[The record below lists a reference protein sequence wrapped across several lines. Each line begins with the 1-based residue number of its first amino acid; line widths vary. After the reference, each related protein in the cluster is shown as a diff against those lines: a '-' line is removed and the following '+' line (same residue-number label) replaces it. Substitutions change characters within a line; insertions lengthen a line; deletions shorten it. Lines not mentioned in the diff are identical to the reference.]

1 MPQNNE
7 VRSTNTTNSG
17 RADTNASFGKDTSSV
32 MFGATGTDNTSQNAV
47 YDVNLPAVSVD
58 YMNTVH
64 PDSLHLSAET
74 KEEVGFEGIL
84 RPYSFNTEDGI
95 TGLMLMSFI
104 LFSSVYNKGIDF
116 VRQMVQNLFEVTE
129 RDSIFV
135 DSTTINEF
143 RFKAFLLTQSTI
155 LLAIFA
161 YIIIYLSPEN
171 SIIHP
176 DGKKTFIC
184 IFTFTVVIYLFWGIK
199 WSVNFFIGKIFFN
212 QKKVNIWQN
221 NYFSAIE
228 LLGIA
233 LFPIL
238 LFLVSSRSQTISDI
252 CIFLIFGLIAISFIL
267 TVYKGFRVFLT
278 KPYGIF
284 YFMLYLCAL
293 EILPY
298 MGLYMGLEYIYNLVE
313 FNAL

>member
-1 MPQNNE
+1 MPESNDIHLNNI
-7 VRSTNTTNSG
+7 STSG
-17 RADTNASFGKDTSSV
+17 RNNVSSATDTPLMLK
-32 MFGATGTDNTSQNAV
+32 NTRLN
-47 YDVNLPAVSVD
+47 
-58 YMNTVH
+58 
-64 PDSLHLSAET
+64 DSLHISYDTHLPDIFDSSDTIHKDSLNAVVGSTSEAI
-74 KEEVGFEGIL
+74 EEIRFDGTL
-84 RPYSFNTEDGI
+84 RPYSFKTEDGI
-95 TGLMLMSFI
+95 TGLLLMSFL

-116 VRQMVQNLFEVTE
+116 IRQMVQNLFEVTE

-155 LLAIFA
+155 LLDVFA

-171 SIIHP
+171 PILHP

-184 IFTFTVVIYLFWGIK
+184 IFAFTLIIFLFWGIK
-199 WSVNFFIGKIFFN
+199 WIVNFFIGKTFFN

-221 NYFSAIE
+221 NYYSAIE

-233 LFPIL
+233 LFPII
-238 LFLVSSRSQTISDI
+238 LFLVNSRSQTITKI
-252 CIFLIFGLIAISFIL
+252 CLFLVFGLIAISFIL